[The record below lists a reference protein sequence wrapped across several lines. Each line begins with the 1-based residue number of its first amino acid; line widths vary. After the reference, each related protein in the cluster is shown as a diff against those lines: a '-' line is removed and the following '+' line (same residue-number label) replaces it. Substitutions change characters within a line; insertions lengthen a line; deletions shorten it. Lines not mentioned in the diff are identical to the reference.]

1 MKIQWKVSGMSCGHC
16 VRAITQAIQ
25 ALDPQAQVQVSLSE
39 ASVTVESSLT
49 QAAIAAAI
57 EEAGYAVQSVEV

>member
-1 MKIQWKVSGMSCGHC
+1 MKTQWKVSGMSCGHC

-49 QAAIAAAI
+49 QAAIAAAM

>member
-1 MKIQWKVSGMSCGHC
+1 MKTQWKVSGMSCGHC

-39 ASVTVESSLT
+39 ASVTVESSLDEAVV
-49 QAAIAAAI
+49 AAVIQ
-57 EEAGYAVQSVEV
+57 EAGYSVQPVGI

>member
-1 MKIQWKVSGMSCGHC
+1 MSCGHC

-39 ASVTVESSLT
+39 ASVTVESSLDEAVV
-49 QAAIAAAI
+49 AAVIQ
-57 EEAGYAVQSVEV
+57 EAGYSVQPVGI

>member
-1 MKIQWKVSGMSCGHC
+1 MKTQWKVSGMSCGHC

-25 ALDPQAQVQVSLSE
+25 AHDPQAQVQVNLAQATVS
-39 ASVTVESSLT
+39 VESSLT

-57 EEAGYAVQSVEV
+57 SEAGYAVQPVEI